1 MIAYLRG
8 TVINKSSNSFILELN
23 NIGYTVYA
31 SENFLNN
38 LKLASEIEVY
48 THHHVREESDDL
60 YGFRSREDL
69 ELFELLLSVSG
80 VGPKSALGVLAVAT
94 ASDIKE
100 AVIRGDAN
108 LLTKVAGIGQ
118 KTAER
123 VVLELKTK
131 ILRLNGGIT
140 GMHNLNPGVMGDEID
155 ALMSLGYSLS
165 EARSALNMVDATIS
179 ESGLRVKEAL
189 KKMIKK

>member
-8 TVINKSSNSFILELN
+8 TVINKVNNYFILELN
-23 NIGYTVYA
+23 NLGYVIYA

-38 LKLASEIEVY
+38 LKIGSEIEIY
-48 THHHVREESDDL
+48 THHHIREEADDL
-60 YGFRSREDL
+60 YGFPSLEEL
-69 ELFELLLSVSG
+69 ELFELLLGVSG

-94 ASDIKE
+94 AADIKE
-100 AVIRGDAN
+100 AIIRGDAN

-131 ILRLNGGIT
+131 VLRINGGVAAINNSVGT
-140 GMHNLNPGVMGDEID
+140 MGDEMD

-165 EARSALNMVDATIS
+165 EARSALNMVDIGIS
-179 ESGLRVKEAL
+179 DSGQRVKEAL
-189 KKMIKK
+189 KKMLKK

>member
-8 TVINKSSNSFILELN
+8 TVINKFNNSFILELN
-23 NIGYTVYA
+23 NIGYSIYA

-48 THHHVREESDDL
+48 THHHIREETNDL
-60 YGFRSREDL
+60 YGFPSLEEF
-69 ELFELLLSVSG
+69 ELFELLLGVSG
-80 VGPKSALGVLAVAT
+80 VGPKSALGVLAMAT
-94 ASDIKE
+94 AGDIKE
-100 AVIRGDAN
+100 AIIRGDAN

-131 ILRLNGGIT
+131 VLRISGGVAALNNLSSGT
-140 GMHNLNPGVMGDEID
+140 GSDEID

-165 EARSALNMVDATIS
+165 EARSALNMVEGTITD
-179 ESGLRVKEAL
+179 SGLRVKEA
-189 KKMIKK
+189 

>member
-8 TVINKSSNSFILELN
+8 TVINKLNNYFILELN
-23 NIGYTVYA
+23 NIGYAVYA
-31 SENFLNN
+31 SENFLTN
-38 LKLASEIEVY
+38 LKIGTEVEIY
-48 THHHVREESDDL
+48 THHHIREEADDI
-60 YGFRSREDL
+60 YGFPSLVEL

-80 VGPKSALGVLAVAT
+80 VGPKSALAVLAMAT
-94 ASDIKE
+94 AADIKE
-100 AVIRGDAN
+100 AIIRGDAN

-131 ILRLNGGIT
+131 VLRINGGV
-140 GMHNLNPGVMGDEID
+140 MALNNANSSVTGDEID

-165 EARSALNMVDATIS
+165 EARSALNMVDSSIS
-179 ESGLRVKEAL
+179 DNGLRVKAAL
-189 KKMIKK
+189 KIMLKK